1 MAEMWNQV
9 LTRENIADF
18 YNSTVTMVYPSV
30 YDITKE
36 TTRAEN
42 AIVKSYQDIYSK
54 RESVAGEDVI
64 YVFGDILLK
73 NAKDIVEMYPLPEN
87 LNFAPRLLDE
97 YTRNSML
104 EKIITRID
112 SKSFKVAEFISSDSH
127 KQSSPSSLRK
137 YMDVFPI
144 TPLLIVEILFVSLI
158 IWFVCLAATKIP
170 FSSDKLINEQAIFE
184 QASLQE
190 KYVSAMGYYPLNADI
205 NKSFVNKDSVAAS
218 VTDNTAE
225 TSESVNSST
234 SESGE
239 AGEPGEGNEAGEEG
253 EDDFEEGD
261 EGDDPDQG
269 GLVPSTGTTAGTEAS
284 ATRG

>member
-54 RESVAGEDVI
+54 RESVAAEDVI

-104 EKIITRID
+104 EKIIARID

-127 KQSSPSSLRK
+127 KQTSSSSLRK

-144 TPLLIVEILFVSLI
+144 TPLLVVEILLVSLI
-158 IWFVCLAATKIP
+158 IWFVCLAATKLP
-170 FSSDKLINEQAIFE
+170 FSSGNLINEQAIFE

-205 NKSFVNKDSVAAS
+205 NKSYINSASIASITDASSQSVES
-218 VTDNTAE
+218 TGVTGE
-225 TSESVNSST
+225 TGES
-234 SESGE
+234 
-239 AGEPGEGNEAGEEG
+239 AEPGESDS
-253 EDDFEEGD
+253 DDVGD
-261 EGDDPDQG
+261 ESETDLDQ
-269 GLVPSTGTTAGTEAS
+269 LTPSTGSSSDTEAS